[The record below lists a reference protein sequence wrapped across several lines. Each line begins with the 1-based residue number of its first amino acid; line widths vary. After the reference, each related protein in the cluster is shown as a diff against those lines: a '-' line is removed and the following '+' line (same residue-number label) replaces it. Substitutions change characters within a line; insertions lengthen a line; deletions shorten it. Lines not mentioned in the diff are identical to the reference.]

1 MNNSIK
7 NCPFCKNGIPVLSEK
22 CPFCK
27 MVLLE
32 RVLTNFTKAVTS
44 QSNPIPK
51 AKEPELKTTS
61 SHNDESDYFNPNIE
75 TGFDKFYNFIKRRK
89 VLILV
94 TLLTVV
100 FIFIL
105 TNTKIDDSQ
114 PETNYSK
121 EIRND
126 LPKEKQNSD
135 IQIEKQA
142 QPKST
147 DNFLTANPPKTI
159 KTKPEIKNY
168 PQPTIKEI
176 PEKYYANGNVFER
189 NEYYHSGIGQLE
201 IKNGTSYDA
210 VAKLVNLVT
219 RKSVL
224 TVYIR
229 RNSDLNIN
237 KIRDGNYR
245 LYFVL
250 GKIYDEKQSIF
261 LKDCSFSVFE
271 DAFNFNTFS
280 YDVTDGVETNYSVF
294 EVTLHPVVGGK
305 ARTNSVSKNEF
316 MSF

>member
-1 MNNSIK
+1 MNGLIK
-7 NCPFCKNGIPVLSEK
+7 NCPFCKNEIPVLSEK

-27 MVLLE
+27 IVLLE
-32 RVLTNFTKAVTS
+32 RVQTNFTKAVTS
-44 QSNPIPK
+44 QSNSIPN
-51 AKEPELKTTS
+51 AKEPELKAKS
-61 SHNDESDYFNPNIE
+61 NLNHESDYFNPIIE
-75 TGFDKFYNFIKRRK
+75 TGFDKLYNFTKKRK
-89 VLILV
+89 ALILV
-94 TLLTVV
+94 TLLTVI

-105 TNTKIDDSQ
+105 INTKINDRQ

-126 LPKEKQNSD
+126 LQQEKQNSD

-147 DNFLTANPPKTI
+147 DNFLTANPPRTYEA
-159 KTKPEIKNY
+159 KPEINNY
-168 PQPTIKEI
+168 PQPPIKEI

-189 NEYYHSGIGQLE
+189 NEYYLSGLGQLE
-201 IKNGTSYDA
+201 IKNGTSNDA

-229 RNSDLNIN
+229 RNSNLNIN

-250 GKIYDEKQSIF
+250 GKIYDEKQTVF
-261 LKDCSFSVFE
+261 LEDCSFSVFE